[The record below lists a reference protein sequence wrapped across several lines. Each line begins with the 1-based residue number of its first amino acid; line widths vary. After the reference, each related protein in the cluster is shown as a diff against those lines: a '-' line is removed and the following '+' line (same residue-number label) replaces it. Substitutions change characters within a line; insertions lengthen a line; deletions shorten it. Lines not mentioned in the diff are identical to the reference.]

1 MIKNERQYAITKEW
15 IAKFEESIAGLSAS
29 PGPGDAR
36 EPFTREIT
44 IRSQQSQLDD
54 LRAEVAEYEALK
66 AGRVKRLTHESF
78 DQLPAALIKARIA
91 AGLTQRQLAERLGLK
106 EQQIQRYEATDYR
119 SASLAR
125 VGQVVAAL
133 GLQARG
139 DFRLPAL
146 PAAAAGRRV
155 G

>member
-15 IAKFEESIAGLSAS
+15 VAKFEESIADLVRS
-29 PGPGDAR
+29 PGPGDGLD
-36 EPFTREIT
+36 PYTREIT
-44 IRSQQSQLDD
+44 IRSQQSQLED

-66 AGRVKRLTHESF
+66 AGRVRRVAHESF
-78 DQLPAALIKARIA
+78 DEFPAALIKARIA

-125 VGQVVAAL
+125 VGEVVAAL

-139 DFRLPAL
+139 DFRLPARYR
-146 PAAAAGRRV
+146 AAAGQR
-155 G
+155 

>member
-1 MIKNERQYAITKEW
+1 MITNERQYAITKKW
-15 IAKFEESIAGLSAS
+15 VSRFEESIADLGET
-29 PGPGDAR
+29 PGPGDALD
-36 EPFTREIT
+36 PFTREIT

-78 DQLPAALIKARIA
+78 EQLPGALIKARIA
-91 AGLTQRQLAERLGLK
+91 AGLTQCQLAERLGLK

-125 VGQVVAAL
+125 VGEVIAAL
-133 GLQARG
+133 GLRARG
-139 DFRLPAL
+139 DFRLPARSGE
-146 PAAAAGRRV
+146 PAGRPS
-155 G
+155 